1 MLGVELNKIAIAM
14 GKVLRLLSE
23 IEPQINDEWD
33 VYDHKEDLCVIAYVC
48 KKGIL
53 MRIEQNLTLACNPL
67 TPIRIPT
74 GIFSSQKET
83 IESGLSKTI
92 GKLKDIVS
100 ADIVTQGMVE
110 NILDGSNLYYQ
121 YERILPEKF
130 IKSI

>member
-1 MLGVELNKIAIAM
+1 MTGIELNKIAIAM
-14 GKVLRLLSE
+14 GKVLHLLSE
-23 IEPQINDEWD
+23 IEPQIKNEWN

-48 KKGIL
+48 RKGIL
-53 MRIEQNLTLACNPL
+53 MRLEQNPALAYNTL

-74 GIFSSQKET
+74 GIFSSLKET

-100 ADIVTQGMVE
+100 TDIVTQSMVE

-121 YERILPEKF
+121 YEQILPEKF